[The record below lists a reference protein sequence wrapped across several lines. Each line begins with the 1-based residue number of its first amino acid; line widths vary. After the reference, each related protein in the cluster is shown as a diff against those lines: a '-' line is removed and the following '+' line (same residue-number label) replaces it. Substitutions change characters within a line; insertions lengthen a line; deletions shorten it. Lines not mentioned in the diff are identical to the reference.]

1 MSTPVNLRRLSLMVM
16 PSPLYECVSDLWVIP
31 TLLLRLWL
39 AIEEIIHHH
48 DVMCPIIIRPR
59 SSIAARDP
67 HSGDARVAIDDA
79 EEGNT
84 SIAWRGRD
92 KAAEEQ
98 PAVGAEA
105 LDFRAGLTVAVFVA
119 GSASIRQVYVRED
132 RAEAAGPSPVWCLR
146 PDQARR
152 TSSQ

>member
-48 DVMCPIIIRPR
+48 DVMRPIIIRPR

-67 HSGDARVAIDDA
+67 HSGDARVAIDDPKKERLPSPGEA
-79 EEGNT
+79 GT
-84 SIAWRGRD
+84 KLLKSSPPSVPKHSISCWLDGCRFCCPVRFHPASLRPRRPRRTRG
-92 KAAEEQ
+92 
-98 PAVGAEA
+98 
-105 LDFRAGLTVAVFVA
+105 
-119 GSASIRQVYVRED
+119 S
-132 RAEAAGPSPVWCLR
+132 SPVWYLR